1 MLLARTAESVYW
13 AGRYLERAEDMA
25 RIVLVHG
32 DTHVDLPV
40 GEDIGWS
47 PLLEI
52 AGVEQ
57 AYAQRHWGSRLTAEG
72 HRGDIP
78 ATEAEVVEFLL
89 FDDENPSAV
98 LASVSGAREALRLAR
113 PAVPRE
119 AWELCN
125 DLWLALGEQRA
136 ELRTRDARVRL
147 LRRVIADCQR
157 VNGALWGIMRRDA
170 AMAFLRIGQYLER
183 VDLTCR
189 LLEVRADDAVV
200 EGRDDPYYEIRSMGV
215 LRSLA
220 AYQPFRRAMPTRP
233 GEGSTLEFLLR
244 DEAFPRAAASCLSEL
259 RGYLKELPCNE
270 EPLEACTDAA
280 VRLAGTPVG
289 QLSAPQLRRFVVE
302 LQPMLATIHDRL
314 ASTYFHGAP
323 MERAAGQEQR
333 SAPQVRRRPLA
344 ALRPDTADVA
354 MSGRRYQVTHRTT
367 YRYQAPAELSHV
379 EAHLRPRETARQQC
393 LSYELDV
400 EPEPSTWSEQADLF
414 GNRVT
419 KLIVRGHFDV
429 LSVTSRSEVAVTPA
443 PEPPEGPPWESVR
456 TLLERDRQPET
467 RDARRYRAT
476 SRLVPTSPVLS
487 EYAQESFAPGR
498 PFVEAVVELST
509 RINRDFK
516 YEPGF
521 TSVTTPLLEVFEARR
536 GVCQDFAHLAVACL
550 RAVGLSARYVS
561 GYIETI
567 PPPGAE
573 RMTGADAS
581 HAWASAYLPGWGWL
595 DVDPTN
601 DQLVSDSHVT
611 TAWGRDYWD
620 VSPLRG
626 TVEGGGASHTLEV
639 AVDVVRLGSGRAGLE
654 RS

>member
-1 MLLARTAESVYW
+1 M
-13 AGRYLERAEDMA
+13 
-25 RIVLVHG
+25 
-32 DTHVDLPV
+32 
-40 GEDIGWS
+40 
-47 PLLEI
+47 
-52 AGVEQ
+52 
-57 AYAQRHWGSRLTAEG
+57 
-72 HRGDIP
+72 
-78 ATEAEVVEFLL
+78 
-89 FDDENPSAV
+89 
-98 LASVSGAREALRLAR
+98 
-113 PAVPRE
+113 
-119 AWELCN
+119 
-125 DLWLALGEQRA
+125 
-136 ELRTRDARVRL
+136 RL

-157 VNGALWGIMRRDA
+157 VNGALWGVMRRDA
-170 AMAFLRIGQYLER
+170 AMAFMRIGQYLER

-189 LLEVRADDAVV
+189 LLAVRADDAVV
-200 EGRDDPYYEIRSMGV
+200 EGRDDPYDEIRSMGV

-289 QLSAPQLRRFVVE
+289 QLSALQLRRFVVE

-333 SAPQVRRRPLA
+333 SAPQVRRRSLA
-344 ALRPDTADVA
+344 AVRPDAADVA
-354 MSGRRYQVTHRTT
+354 LSGRRYEVTHRTT

-379 EAHLRPRETARQQC
+379 EAHLRPRDMARQQC
-393 LSYELDV
+393 LSHELDV

-429 LSVTSRSEVAVTPA
+429 LSVTSTSEVAVAPA

-467 RDARRYRAT
+467 RDARRYRAA
-476 SRLVPTSPVLS
+476 SRLVPTSSVLS

-536 GVCQDFAHLAVACL
+536 GVCQDFAHLGGGVASRRRARGTL
-550 RAVGLSARYVS
+550 RERLHRDHPAAGGRADDRGRRVARMGVGVPAGMGLARRRSHERPARLRLARDDGLGTGLLGRVAAA
-561 GYIETI
+561 GHGGGRGCVAH
-567 PPPGAE
+567 PRGRGGRGAPRVRE
-573 RMTGADAS
+573 SRRRGLLRRQA
-581 HAWASAYLPGWGWL
+581 ASASCSSTRRP
-595 DVDPTN
+595 P
-601 DQLVSDSHVT
+601 HR
-611 TAWGRDYWD
+611 TAIPSRRI
-620 VSPLRG
+620 V
-626 TVEGGGASHTLEV
+626 
-639 AVDVVRLGSGRAGLE
+639 
-654 RS
+654 